1 MRKEKKYHFIYKTI
15 CIKTN
20 KYYLGMHSTDNLN
33 DNYIGS
39 GRNIRYSINTYGKE
53 NHITGIIEF
62 CKTRKEL
69 IKREE
74 EIVNLN
80 EISNPNCIN
89 ISIGGDSWKTLG
101 ASLSVEHK
109 KKIGDANR
117 GKVHTIKFKED
128 IRKRQLGTTASE
140 ETRRKMSESN
150 RGYQSEESK
159 LKISKANSGE
169 NNGMWGK
176 TAADETRKKMSET
189 QKLRW
194 ENVSDEDKLKR
205 SKKISEAQIGKPKS
219 EETKLKISNKLKG
232 ISQSKIQCPY
242 CEKIGGLPQMKQWH
256 FDNCKKIK

>member
-89 ISIGGDSWKTLG
+89 ISIDGGSWKTLG

-117 GKVHTIKFKED
+117 GKTHTTKFKED

-140 ETRRKMSESN
+140 ETRRKMSESH

-159 LKISKANSGE
+159 QKISKANSGK
-169 NNGMWGK
+169 NNGMFGT
-176 TAADETRKKMSET
+176 TASEETRRKMSEAQLNSKHIRGFT
-189 QKLRW
+189 KGFTPW
-194 ENVSDEDKLKR
+194 NV
-205 SKKISEAQIGKPKS
+205 GKTLS
-219 EETKLKISNKLKG
+219 NETKLKISNKLKG
-232 ISQSKIQCPY
+232 ISQPKIQCPY

-256 FDNCKKIK
+256 FDNCKNIK